1 MIGKMVLARASSL
14 IRNSAAAQ
22 LADLMGRVTVFYVA
36 RNSCRTEVEVNVFA
50 LAASITA
57 VATEWMHELDA
68 FSMHAAEIFPS
79 ASESPDVPFIKEL
92 ISNCHGIMQYGDL
105 IVLLGGGRGDAE
117 IDAAI
122 VWALLEISGQV
133 APALDVWIDETVH
146 GDLKVEQ
153 VLNRATDG
161 SAAYDVITPVNLV
174 LTRESQL
181 VDLGFATAI
190 PKSKAAI
197 LLPRSGLG
205 AKHGM
210 ALANTVGLIDS
221 DFRDNWMAKLWVN
234 ESCAKDELRI
244 PAGERLCQF
253 VLIDHAP
260 STLKQV
266 VAREDLGIT
275 DRKGGFGSSNLVMK

>member
-1 MIGKMVLARASSL
+1 MIGKMVLARASSV
-14 IRNSAAAQ
+14 IRNSAAAE
-22 LADLMGRVTVFYVA
+22 LAQLMGNVTAFYVA
-36 RNSCRTEVEVNVFA
+36 RNRCRTDVELNVFA
-50 LAASITA
+50 LASAITA
-57 VATEWMHELDA
+57 VATERVHCLDA
-68 FSMHAAEIFPS
+68 LSMHAPEIFPA
-79 ASESPDVPFIKEL
+79 ASESVDVPFIKEL
-92 ISNCHGIMQYGDL
+92 ISNCHGVMQYGDHF
-105 IVLLGGGRGDAE
+105 VLLGGGRGDAE

-221 DFRDNWMAKLWVN
+221 DFRDNWMAKLWLN
-234 ESCAKDELRI
+234 ESCGKTELTI

-253 VLIDHAP
+253 VLIDHTASP
-260 STLKQV
+260 LNQV
-266 VAREDLGIT
+266 AAREELGVT

>member
-1 MIGKMVLARASSL
+1 MIGKMVLSSASSL

-22 LADLMGRVTVFYVA
+22 LADLMGRVTTFYVA
-36 RNSCRTEVEVNVFA
+36 RNRCRTEVEVNVFA

-68 FSMHAAEIFPS
+68 LSMHAAEIFPS

-92 ISNCHGIMQYGDL
+92 ISNCHGIMQYGDR
-105 IVLLGGGRGDAE
+105 IVLLGGGRGDVE
-117 IDAAI
+117 IDNAI
-122 VWALLEISGQV
+122 VWALLEINGQV
-133 APALDVWIDETVH
+133 APAIDVWIDQDIHNGLLVS
-146 GDLKVEQ
+146 Q

-161 SAAYDVITPVNLV
+161 SAAYDIITPVDLV
-174 LTRESQL
+174 LTRESQM
-181 VDLGFATAI
+181 VNLGFATAI
-190 PKSKAAI
+190 PKGKAAL

-221 DFRDNWMAKLWVN
+221 DFRDNWMAKLWLN
-234 ESCAKDELRI
+234 ESCGKTELTI

-253 VLIDHAP
+253 VLIDHTASP
-260 STLKQV
+260 LNQV
-266 VAREDLGIT
+266 AAREELGVT

>member
-1 MIGKMVLARASSL
+1 MIGKMVLARASSV

-22 LADLMGRVTVFYVA
+22 LAHLMGNVTAFYVA
-36 RNSCRTEVEVNVFA
+36 RNRCRTDVDVNVFA

-57 VATEWMHELDA
+57 VATERVHCLDA
-68 FSMHAAEIFPS
+68 LSTHAAEIFPS
-79 ASESPDVPFIKEL
+79 ASEAPDVPFIREL
-92 ISNCHGIMQYGDL
+92 ISNCQGVMQYGDH

-117 IDAAI
+117 TDNAI
-122 VWALLEISGQV
+122 VWALLEINGQV
-133 APALDVWIDETVH
+133 APALDVWIDQDIH
-146 GDLKVEQ
+146 GGLLVSQ

-161 SAAYDVITPVNLV
+161 SAAYDIITPVDLV
-174 LTRESQL
+174 LTHESQL

-190 PKSKAAI
+190 PKGKAAI

-221 DFRDNWMAKLWVN
+221 DFRDNWMAKLWLN
-234 ESCAKDELRI
+234 ESCSKTELRI

-253 VLIDHAP
+253 VLIDHTASP
-260 STLKQV
+260 LKQV
-266 VAREDLGIT
+266 VAREDLGVT